1 MKYIEEKKFMRSLQD
16 LDRKGGQ
23 FSKVANKV
31 FAFRGKLDIDE
42 DPFKGFKSTKHGENR
57 IKYCRKYD
65 LGNGCRLITVAKDG
79 ICFLLYAGTHDD
91 CDKWLERNRGFTP
104 SVNGDGNIIET
115 FQSNNLDPSVRI
127 IGNSDFS
134 HGRLFERLEDED
146 FEFLIEGV
154 PRKIVR
160 NMEALESINEED
172 EIYKVLKSIE
182 DENRRT
188 AIYDTF
194 VKLRQGDIKAA
205 ANRVASLRGDI
216 VSPGPDTEI
225 KDSDDFRVITTNS
238 LRESEQF
245 EYYIRKAD
253 YKDWMMFMHP
263 EQQRMA
269 TAEFS
274 GPTKLTG
281 VSGSGKTCII
291 VKRSITLA
299 ERYPDGKI
307 LVLTLNRPLAGLIQ
321 DLVLNCCAFPE
332 VRDRI
337 KVVPFFELCQEFL
350 GEFEPENKNIYD
362 DQTWKTKQHIDDVW
376 REYYRLECNNRD
388 AKCMLP
394 VHDSLISQDINA
406 ERYIREEFDWIRSA
420 MSYNQREQ
428 YLDIERSGRS
438 YPLLKEFRSMLLDGL
453 KKWEKKMREVGIT
466 DYLGVAT
473 ALYHYREELQQKYR
487 CILIDECQ
495 DFGTIELQL
504 VKTLAE
510 DGPDNLFF
518 CGDAAQH
525 VSWKHQ
531 SFKGAGI
538 SLPGARSRKIDQ
550 NYRNSRDILKLAY
563 EILYKNLT
571 EEMMEKKDFEIL
583 DPKFANFSGPKP
595 LRLKAGLLEDEI
607 AYAVAYARLELAR
620 SEFEGYPNR
629 KACIAIC
636 GYTLQ
641 QIQELGRRNDLPVL
655 EGTLSVEKE
664 SLFLSDLEQ
673 TKGFEFDLVC
683 IVNVS
688 KGIIPNPATPPR
700 EQFRDLSKLYV
711 AMTRA
716 KLKLILSYSGDP
728 SPYLEF
734 NNADEYFHSEMW
746 EDFFCE
752 EEILKLGVPPDLDEL
767 HEKHLRDDL
776 PSFDN
781 MKIEEFLYASQARG
795 LSLRLIGKL
804 RDLVEGKSRKK
815 GNSLVKWRTLSE
827 VVKGAIEYPDQARK
841 HFGLAPY
848 KEFYELVERL
858 GLYQKVF

>member
-1 MKYIEEKKFMRSLQD
+1 MKYIEGKKFVRSLQD

-23 FSKVANKV
+23 FSKVANKI
-31 FAFRGKLDIDE
+31 FAVIGKLDIDE
-42 DPFKGFKSTKHGENR
+42 DPFKGLKATKHGESR
-57 IKYCRKYD
+57 IKSCRKYD
-65 LGNGCRLITVAKDG
+65 LGNGCRLITVNKDG
-79 ICFLLYAGTHDD
+79 NCFLLYAGSHDD
-91 CDKWLERNRGFTP
+91 CDRWLERNRGFTP
-104 SVNGDGNIIET
+104 SVNKDGNIIET

-134 HGRLFERLEDED
+134 HGRLFEKLEDED
-146 FEFLIEGV
+146 FDFLVEGV
-154 PRKIVR
+154 SRRIVR
-160 NMEALESINEED
+160 NIEALESINEEE
-172 EIYKVLKSIE
+172 EIYRVVKDVE
-182 DENRRT
+182 DEGRRKS
-188 AIYDTF
+188 IYDTF

-205 ANRVASLRGDI
+205 ANCVASLRGDI
-216 VSPGPDTEI
+216 VSPEPDTEI
-225 KDSDDFRVITTNS
+225 KDSEDFHVITTNS
-238 LRESEQF
+238 PRELEQF
-245 EYYIRKAD
+245 EYYIRNAD
-253 YKDWMMFMHP
+253 YRDWMMFMHP

-281 VSGSGKTCII
+281 VSGSGKTCIV
-291 VKRSITLA
+291 VKRAITLA

-321 DLVLNCCAFPE
+321 DLVLSCCAFPK

-350 GEFEPENKNIYD
+350 GEFEPKNKNIYD
-362 DQTWKTKQHIDDVW
+362 DQTWKTKEHIDDVW
-376 REYYRLECNNRD
+376 REYYRLELNNRG
-388 AKCMLP
+388 AECMLP
-394 VHDSLISQDINA
+394 VHDSLISQGIDA

-420 MSYNQREQ
+420 MSYNQRER

-438 YPLLKEFRSMLLDGL
+438 YPLLKEFRSMLLNGL
-453 KKWEKKMREVGIT
+453 EEWEDKMRDVGIT

-473 ALYHYREELQQKYR
+473 ALYHHRDKLQPNYR

-495 DFGTIELQL
+495 DFGTIELEL
-504 VKTLAE
+504 VVVLAE

-538 SLPGARSRKIDQ
+538 FLPGARSRKIDQ
-550 NYRNSRDILKLAY
+550 NYRNSRNILQVAY
-563 EILYKNLT
+563 EILCNNLT
-571 EEMMEKKDFEIL
+571 EEMIEKEDFEIL
-583 DPKFANFSGPKP
+583 DPKFANFSGPMP
-595 LRLKAGLLEDEI
+595 LRLKADLLEDEI
-607 AYAVAYARLELAR
+607 AYATAYARSEL
-620 SEFEGYPNR
+620 EGYPNR

-641 QIQELGRRNDLPVL
+641 QIQELGNRNNLPVL
-655 EGTLSVEKE
+655 EGTLSIEKE

-683 IVNVS
+683 IVNAS
-688 KGIIPNPATPPR
+688 KGVIPNPATPSH

-734 NNADEYFHSEMW
+734 NKADEYFRSEIW
-746 EDFFCE
+746 EDSFGKE
-752 EEILKLGVPPDLDEL
+752 KILKLGVPPDLDEL

-776 PSFDN
+776 PSFGN
-781 MKIEEFLYASQARG
+781 MKVEEFLYTPQARK
-795 LSLRLIGKL
+795 LSLRLIRKL
-804 RDLVEGKSRKK
+804 RDLVRGKSRNKK
-815 GNSLVKWRTLSE
+815 NPLIKWRKLSE
-827 VVKGAIEYPDQARK
+827 IVEKGIKYPNEARK
-841 HFGLAPY
+841 HFGPAY
-848 KEFYELVERL
+848 EEFQELVERL
-858 GLYQKVF
+858 DLH